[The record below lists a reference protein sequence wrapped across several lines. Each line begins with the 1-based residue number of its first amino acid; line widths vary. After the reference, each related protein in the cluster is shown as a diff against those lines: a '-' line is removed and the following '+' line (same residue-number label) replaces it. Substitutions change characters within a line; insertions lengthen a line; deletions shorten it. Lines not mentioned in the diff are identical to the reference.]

1 MKSTLIDK
9 QTGRIVLKELITAAV
24 VFVATMVLKK
34 MAGRLVDK
42 ILGVNKRR

>member
-1 MKSTLIDK
+1 MKSMLTGK
-9 QTGRIVLKELITAAV
+9 QTGRVVLKELLTAAV

-34 MAGRLVDK
+34 VAGKVLDK